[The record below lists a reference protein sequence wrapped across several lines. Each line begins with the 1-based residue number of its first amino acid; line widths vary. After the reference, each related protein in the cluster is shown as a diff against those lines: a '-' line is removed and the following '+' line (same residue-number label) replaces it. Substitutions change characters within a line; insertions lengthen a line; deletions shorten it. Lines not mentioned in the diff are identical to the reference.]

1 MEISA
6 IKSTANSTPAFSAPK
21 RSDATKD
28 LQQPQASSA
37 AYDSVTQVQQ
47 VKDLPEAEK
56 QRLDTVIK
64 AAHSFRNSFV
74 VSDLKFTIFKDNSG
88 QFITRFTS
96 LKDGSVKYVPEPDIL
111 QFMEN
116 AGDRRAALIE
126 MQA

>member
-1 MEISA
+1 MELNA
-6 IKSTANSTPAFSAPK
+6 LKPA
-21 RSDATKD
+21 TG
-28 LQQPQASSA
+28 ASSA
-37 AYDSVTQVQQ
+37 FSVPKRTDVARDIVPHSTNAEYDSVVQNQ
-47 VKDLPEAEK
+47 QISDMPEAEK

-64 AAHSFRNSFV
+64 AAHSFRNAYA
-74 VSDLKFTIFKDNSG
+74 VSDLKFTIFKDASG

-116 AGDRRAALIE
+116 ASDRRAALIE